1 MLNRPYRV
9 IFEVLNAQTAV
20 PDDLSAGWTFKAF
33 LILADDPSLKWIEEK
48 KTVPPVGI
56 CSTVLPAMICSF
68 EYRLSLFFRLNSDLL
83 RQARLRPSIPYA
95 LIELPIKDSPSSA
108 RDINQDIFGPDSV
121 ITQRQRPAPPNMS
134 IMEATHT

>member
-33 LILADDPSLKWIEEK
+33 LILADDPSFEWIEEK
-48 KTVPPVGI
+48 KDRSASGNMLDSVAGNDLQFRI
-56 CSTVLPAMICSF
+56 PAQPFS
-68 EYRLSLFFRLNSDLL
+68 RLNSDLL
-83 RQARLRPSIPYA
+83 RQARLRPSILYA
-95 LIELPIKDSPSSA
+95 VIELPIKDSPSSA